1 MPIQPIPASAAN
13 PPSPRAAA
21 MVARARELEGVFLSE
36 MFAHAGLGESEGAF
50 SGGSGAAQL
59 ASFLR
64 QEQARAVVS
73 HGGIGLVA
81 LLVTAMAKAESHDQ

>member
-1 MPIQPIPASAAN
+1 MPIQPIPA
-13 PPSPRAAA
+13 AAA
-21 MVARARELEGVFLSE
+21 SVPSARATTMLARARELEGVFLSE

-64 QEQARAVVS
+64 REQAQAVVA
-73 HGGIGLVA
+73 HGGIGLA
-81 LLVTAMAKAESHDQ
+81 ELLVTTMAKAESHER